1 MVLGVY
7 WTRNDNWAEISQ
19 ARYACSRFTRCGGN
33 ILSMLQRI
41 FSNKIKSRS
50 HRAGCLPDREQEEK
64 QAFPQRIYSQTHL
77 FFKSRTVSC
86 REQVTIYN
94 LITKMNEYLSDSG
107 ETAYSWK
114 YMKKKL
120 EEHFGSFF
128 YIVITNIN
136 GQTNLVTLKITATHI
151 LQDFHEQQNN
161 AVNDRTK
168 AENIVKPQQNL

>member
-1 MVLGVY
+1 
-7 WTRNDNWAEISQ
+7 
-19 ARYACSRFTRCGGN
+19 
-33 ILSMLQRI
+33 
-41 FSNKIKSRS
+41 
-50 HRAGCLPDREQEEK
+50 
-64 QAFPQRIYSQTHL
+64 
-77 FFKSRTVSC
+77 
-86 REQVTIYN
+86 
-94 LITKMNEYLSDSG
+94 MNEYLSDSG

-136 GQTNLVTLKITATHI
+136 GKTNVVTLRITATHI